1 MIEKKYLK
9 DNKILLKE
17 FDFENNTD
25 IDISSITMGM
35 NCRIWWK
42 CKQGHSWQASPNNRQ
57 RTGCPIC
64 AGKQILHGFNDLESQ
79 NPDIA
84 AEWYVEKN
92 DKLPSDVTAKSSQ
105 KAWWKCKK
113 GHSWQARIS
122 NRVSLGRGCPFCSNQ
137 KILDGYNDLITIH
150 PELSEE
156 WDYKKNDITPNTVG
170 AGSTYKAWWK
180 CNKFGH
186 SWQAE
191 ITDRVHGNG
200 CPFCSGRKTLK
211 GFNDLATVRPDLVQE
226 WNYDR
231 NDLLPNE
238 VTCGSFKKVWWRCSK
253 GHSWEAVIYSRKSGN
268 GCPYCAGTMVLTGF
282 NDLATVKAE
291 LLDEWDYSKNK
302 DESPQTVSAGTSRL
316 VWWKCDKGHSWKASV
331 ASRVS
336 GRKCPVCT
344 GRKVVKG
351 FNDLTTINP
360 LLAEEWD
367 TEKNSENPDS
377 VTSGSSRKFWW
388 KCSKGHNWKATVA
401 GRMSGTGCPYCVGKD
416 ILPGFNDLKT
426 KHPDVIAKSWDYEK
440 NTDIDP
446 NSIASTSRISAW
458 WKCDKGHSWQSKVS
472 DAVRNGCPICSNRRV
487 LVGYND
493 LKSIHPDIARDW
505 DYESNGSLTPEDV
518 TFMTGRTVHW
528 MCSVGHRYKLSV
540 YCRHQGVSCP
550 YCAGRLA
557 LKGFNSLA
565 DQTRDYTKEWDY
577 ERNVDLSPDEILPHS
592 NRKVWWKCPNGH
604 SYRSNLNAHNKGHGC
619 PYCSGQ
625 LPSRTRI
632 VP

>member
-211 GFNDLATVRPDLVQE
+211 GFNDLATVRP
-226 WNYDR
+226 
-231 NDLLPNE
+231 
-238 VTCGSFKKVWWRCSK
+238 
-253 GHSWEAVIYSRKSGN
+253 
-268 GCPYCAGTMVLTGF
+268 
-282 NDLATVKAE
+282 E
-291 LLDEWDYSKNK
+291 LLLE
-302 DESPQTVSAGTSRL
+302 
-316 VWWKCDKGHSWKASV
+316 
-331 ASRVS
+331 
-336 GRKCPVCT
+336 
-344 GRKVVKG
+344 
-351 FNDLTTINP
+351 
-360 LLAEEWD
+360 
-367 TEKNSENPDS
+367 
-377 VTSGSSRKFWW
+377 
-388 KCSKGHNWKATVA
+388 
-401 GRMSGTGCPYCVGKD
+401 
-416 ILPGFNDLKT
+416 
-426 KHPDVIAKSWDYEK
+426 WDYEK
-440 NTDIDP
+440 NDIDP
-446 NSIASTSRISAW
+446 TS
-458 WKCDKGHSWQSKVS
+458 
-472 DAVRNGCPICSNRRV
+472 
-487 LVGYND
+487 
-493 LKSIHPDIARDW
+493 
-505 DYESNGSLTPEDV
+505 
-518 TFMTGRTVHW
+518 
-528 MCSVGHRYKLSV
+528 
-540 YCRHQGVSCP
+540 
-550 YCAGRLA
+550 
-557 LKGFNSLA
+557 
-565 DQTRDYTKEWDY
+565 
-577 ERNVDLSPDEILPHS
+577 LSPS
-592 NRKVWWKCPNGH
+592 NEKKVWWKCFRGH
-604 SYRSNLNAHNKGHGC
+604 SYLSAVYNRAAGKGCPFCISELKTSFPEQTILFYIKQVTNAESRHIEFGKEIDVFLPDLNAGIEYNGEFYHKDKHSKDIQKTVFFAEHGIRIISVNESDIYDVADSTIEYNYSDGIKGLEWVINKLIVLLNLPLIHVDIKNDRQKIYSQFIETQKENSLLAKYPDIAQSWNYDKNGSIGPEMVSFASKKVFWWRCDKGHEWQATVGSRTTLSHGCPFCSSQRVLAGFNDLETKYPRIAKEWHPTRNEGIKSSEVLPFSNKKFWWLGSCGHEWEASPLNRINGTGCPICANKKIISGQNDLATLFPEIASEWLYEKNDIVPTKVGAGSGKKVWWKCKECETEWQAIIVNRTRGHGC
-619 PYCSGQ
+619 PKCM
-625 LPSRTRI
+625 RTNRKRKN
-632 VP
+632 